1 MVFSRRLHG
10 YRLFPWRVK
19 YVYVENSFSSR
30 VFLLKKESQ
39 NSWIFFFLSFSL
51 ASICIVFNYA
61 DDNVFRANKFP
72 LAREP
77 RMTLSLRWMCMQRT
91 TFHPVFFPSRLFF
104 FFFLRVPA
112 SIELEKSS
120 GAQRRRKNLV
130 ACRVDL
136 STLFSWDE
144 NEDESI
150 RELENIRFVEWIF
163 NFRHPISSSPGN
175 VFRSFKDCAYEEE
188 HRGRVE
194 TVPCQHRCRKT
205 SSLPFDSYFE
215 WHPLET
221 LERVTSVTCGGIT
234 PAYFSCDYVSCES
247 SKQSACKVSS
257 RTMKSLM

>member
-1 MVFSRRLHG
+1 MQMTTSFARTSFHSRENQEWLSHYGGCACKEPLFTRFFSLRVSFFSFSFVFQRASNSKSRPARRG
-10 YRLFPWRVK
+10 GKTWSRVASIFRLFSLEMRTRMK
-19 YVYVENSFSSR
+19 ASENSR
-30 VFLLKKESQ
+30 VFD
-39 NSWIFFFLSFSL
+39 SWNEFLIF
-51 ASICIVFNYA
+51 AIP
-61 DDNVFRANKFP
+61 FP
-72 LAREP
+72 L
-77 RMTLSLRWMCMQRT
+77 QR
-91 TFHPVFFPSRLFF
+91 S
-104 FFFLRVPA
+104 
-112 SIELEKSS
+112 
-120 GAQRRRKNLV
+120 
-130 ACRVDL
+130 
-136 STLFSWDE
+136 
-144 NEDESI
+144 
-150 RELENIRFVEWIF
+150 
-163 NFRHPISSSPGN
+163 GN

>member
-1 MVFSRRLHG
+1 MQMTTSFARTSFHSRENQEWLSHYGGCACKEPLFTRFFSL
-10 YRLFPWRVK
+10 RVSFF
-19 YVYVENSFSSR
+19 SFSFVFQRASNSKSR
-30 VFLLKKESQ
+30 
-39 NSWIFFFLSFSL
+39 
-51 ASICIVFNYA
+51 
-61 DDNVFRANKFP
+61 P
-72 LAREP
+72 AR
-77 RMTLSLRWMCMQRT
+77 
-91 TFHPVFFPSRLFF
+91 V
-104 FFFLRVPA
+104 
-112 SIELEKSS
+112 
-120 GAQRRRKNLV
+120 AQRRRKNLV

-144 NEDESI
+144 NGWERMKAS
-150 RELENIRFVEWIF
+150 ENSRVFDSWNEFLIF
-163 NFRHPISSSPGN
+163 AIPFPLQRSGN

>member
-1 MVFSRRLHG
+1 MQMTTSFARTSFHSRENQEWLSHYGGCACKEPLFTRFFSLRVSFFSFSFVFQRASNSKSRPARRG
-10 YRLFPWRVK
+10 GGKTWSRVASIFRLFSLEMRTRMK
-19 YVYVENSFSSR
+19 ASENSR
-30 VFLLKKESQ
+30 VFD
-39 NSWIFFFLSFSL
+39 SWNEFLIF
-51 ASICIVFNYA
+51 AIP
-61 DDNVFRANKFP
+61 FP
-72 LAREP
+72 L
-77 RMTLSLRWMCMQRT
+77 QR
-91 TFHPVFFPSRLFF
+91 S
-104 FFFLRVPA
+104 
-112 SIELEKSS
+112 
-120 GAQRRRKNLV
+120 
-130 ACRVDL
+130 
-136 STLFSWDE
+136 
-144 NEDESI
+144 
-150 RELENIRFVEWIF
+150 
-163 NFRHPISSSPGN
+163 GN

>member
-1 MVFSRRLHG
+1 M
-10 YRLFPWRVK
+10 K

-120 GAQRRRKNLV
+120 GARRRRKNLV

-144 NEDESI
+144 NGWERMKAS
-150 RELENIRFVEWIF
+150 ENSRVFDSWNEFLIF
-163 NFRHPISSSPGN
+163 AIPFPLQRSGN

>member
-1 MVFSRRLHG
+1 MQMTTSFARTSFHSRENQEWLSHYGGCACKEPLFTRFFSLRVSFFSFSFVFQRASNSKSRPARG
-10 YRLFPWRVK
+10 GGGKTWSRVASIFRLFSLEMRTRMK
-19 YVYVENSFSSR
+19 ASENSR
-30 VFLLKKESQ
+30 VFD
-39 NSWIFFFLSFSL
+39 SWNEFLIF
-51 ASICIVFNYA
+51 AIP
-61 DDNVFRANKFP
+61 FP
-72 LAREP
+72 LQC
-77 RMTLSLRWMCMQRT
+77 S
-91 TFHPVFFPSRLFF
+91 
-104 FFFLRVPA
+104 
-112 SIELEKSS
+112 
-120 GAQRRRKNLV
+120 
-130 ACRVDL
+130 
-136 STLFSWDE
+136 
-144 NEDESI
+144 
-150 RELENIRFVEWIF
+150 
-163 NFRHPISSSPGN
+163 GN

>member
-1 MVFSRRLHG
+1 MDIFFPFFFTREYMHSFQLCRWQRLSREQVSTRERTKNDSLITVDVHAKNHFSPGFFPFASLFFLFPSCSSEHRTRKVVRRALHRG
-10 YRLFPWRVK
+10 GGKTWSRVASIFRLFSLEMRTRMK
-19 YVYVENSFSSR
+19 ASENSR
-30 VFLLKKESQ
+30 VFD
-39 NSWIFFFLSFSL
+39 SWNEFLIF
-51 ASICIVFNYA
+51 AIP
-61 DDNVFRANKFP
+61 FP
-72 LAREP
+72 L
-77 RMTLSLRWMCMQRT
+77 QR
-91 TFHPVFFPSRLFF
+91 S
-104 FFFLRVPA
+104 
-112 SIELEKSS
+112 
-120 GAQRRRKNLV
+120 
-130 ACRVDL
+130 
-136 STLFSWDE
+136 
-144 NEDESI
+144 
-150 RELENIRFVEWIF
+150 
-163 NFRHPISSSPGN
+163 GN